1 MKNNIDYFSHDAH
14 SYQHNKFKMLRV
26 EYWWEWYWKF
36 WALNEIIAQAENCEL
51 DLTQKYNK
59 ASVASD
65 LWLKISELDEFITFL
80 VEECNLLVIID
91 WLITTDRVQEVL
103 EKVMKDRKRMK
114 KNYEDNTK
122 TKWRHHEES
131 KILREEN
138 IQSKVKESKVNKT
151 KVNNIS
157 SDIVIATKVATN
169 NLQELIKDTFDSEFI
184 NNLNDK
190 YNLWQEDFKE
200 QCNLFYIHRSEKK
213 PNGKKELWEMQKTF
227 DPKLRFYKWLSNNK
241 KWSNKEK
248 TKISNITF

>member
-65 LWLKISELDEFITFL
+65 LWFKISELDEFIDFL

-103 EKVMKDRKRMK
+103 EKARQADKDATAFYLGRLSIIK
-114 KNYEDNTK
+114 KVRSQRQRD
-122 TKWRHHEES
+122 R
-131 KILREEN
+131 
-138 IQSKVKESKVNKT
+138 QKE
-151 KVNNIS
+151 
-157 SDIVIATKVATN
+157 
-169 NLQELIKDTFDSEFI
+169 
-184 NNLNDK
+184 
-190 YNLWQEDFKE
+190 
-200 QCNLFYIHRSEKK
+200 
-213 PNGKKELWEMQKTF
+213 
-227 DPKLRFYKWLSNNK
+227 
-241 KWSNKEK
+241 
-248 TKISNITF
+248 